1 MASNDV
7 PVNQQQYL
15 TFFLADEQYA
25 VGVLNVKEI
34 TEYGVVTRVPTTPP
48 YIRGVINLRGSVV
61 PVVDLSVKF
70 GLQECPVSRRTCIII
85 METTL
90 RGERATMGVVADSVS
105 QVIQFAEQDIE
116 PAPAFGSRVRIEYL
130 EGMAKM
136 GSKFVLILNMNEV
149 FAADEVTL
157 PIGGPAAPIAPAGEP
172 EGATAP

>member
-1 MASNDV
+1 MASHDA
-7 PVNQQQYL
+7 PENQQQYL

-34 TEYGVVTRVPTTPP
+34 IEYGVVTRVPTTPP

-116 PAPAFGSRVRIEYL
+116 PRRRLAAACGSNTSRAWRRW
-130 EGMAKM
+130 AR
-136 GSKFVLILNMNEV
+136 SSCSSS
-149 FAADEVTL
+149 T
-157 PIGGPAAPIAPAGEP
+157 
-172 EGATAP
+172 

>member
-1 MASNDV
+1 MASHDA
-7 PVNQQQYL
+7 PENQQQYL

-34 TEYGVVTRVPTTPP
+34 IEYGVVTRVPTTPP

-85 METTL
+85 METML

-149 FAADEVTL
+149 FAADEITL
-157 PIGGPAAPIAPAGEP
+157 PIGGTGAPMAPAGAPGE
-172 EGATAP
+172 ATAP

>member
-1 MASNDV
+1 MASHET
-7 PVNQQQYL
+7 PLNQRQYL

-25 VGVLNVKEI
+25 VGVLRVKEI
-34 TEYGVVTRVPTTPP
+34 IEYGVVTRVPTTPP

-105 QVIQFAEQDIE
+105 QVIQFAEADIE
-116 PAPAFGSRVRIEYL
+116 PPPAFGTRVRMEYL

-136 GSKFVLILNMNEV
+136 GSKFVLILNMDDV
-149 FAADEVTL
+149 FAADEIVMPAPGAPVSL
-157 PIGGPAAPIAPAGEP
+157 PANGTP
-172 EGATAP
+172 EGASAP